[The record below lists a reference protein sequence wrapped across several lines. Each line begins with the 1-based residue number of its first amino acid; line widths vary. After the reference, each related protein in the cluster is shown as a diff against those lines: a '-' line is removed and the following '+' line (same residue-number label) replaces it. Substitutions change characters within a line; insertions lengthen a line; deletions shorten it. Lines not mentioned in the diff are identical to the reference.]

1 MTRTLRLIIAA
12 LAFQEASRGL
22 DYLFGDTRSGTG
34 SFEVD
39 SIGPAF
45 TWGGACVIA
54 AVIIAVGL
62 IARRDTIVRGGAL
75 LSAAIYA
82 AFALMVVDN
91 VYVDGTVDDWRYLTL
106 YLSAAFVWGVIAW
119 SLTIRMAVA
128 KNRKE
133 HSAD

>member
-1 MTRTLRLIIAA
+1 MTRTLRLVIAA
-12 LAFQEASRGL
+12 LAFQMASRGF
-22 DYLFGDTRSGTG
+22 DYLLGDTRSGTG
-34 SFEVD
+34 VFEID

-45 TWGGACVIA
+45 AWGGACVMA
-54 AVIIAVGL
+54 AMIIAVGL
-62 IARRDTIVRGGAL
+62 IMGRDAIVRGGAL

-128 KNRKE
+128 KSREEN
-133 HSAD
+133 SAD

>member
-22 DYLFGDTRSGTG
+22 DYLFGDSRPGTG
-34 SFEVD
+34 VFEID

-45 TWGGACVIA
+45 AWGLACVIA
-54 AVIIAVGL
+54 ALVITAGL
-62 IARRDTIVRGGAL
+62 VARRDNIVRSGAM
-75 LSAAIYA
+75 LSAAIYI

-91 VYVDGTVDDWRYLTL
+91 VYMDDTIDDWRYLTL
-106 YLSAAFVWGVIAW
+106 YLSAAFIWGVIAW
-119 SLTIRMAVA
+119 ALTVRMAVDR
-128 KNRKE
+128 NRRE